1 MHGSAKLCKINKQIW
16 TNIYLRSVIKKID
29 KKKDICMLLQSS
41 DIGKFLEFPVHM
53 HVLKMTEE
61 LDD

>member
-1 MHGSAKLCKINKQIW
+1 MFALDLK
-16 TNIYLRSVIKKID
+16 TA
-29 KKKDICMLLQSS
+29 

-61 LDD
+61 LNNYVHMCFSIEAYKRTY